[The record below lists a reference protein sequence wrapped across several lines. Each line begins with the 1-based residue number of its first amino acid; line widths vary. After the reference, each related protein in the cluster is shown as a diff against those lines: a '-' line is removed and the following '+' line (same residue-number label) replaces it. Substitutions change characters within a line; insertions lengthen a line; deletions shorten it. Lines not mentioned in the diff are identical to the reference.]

1 MICGS
6 LLYGGS
12 AEEREQIQDEMFSSE
27 RAKTDYLFFPENHRF
42 TPYVREV
49 LKGVIL
55 DNL

>member
-1 MICGS
+1 VICGS